1 MEKHRHSH
9 RLEIAKEPTG
19 DELQEHMNTV
29 ADLLSF
35 LQKKIADNEKKIID
49 NPTFE
54 LESEIAIDKKEV
66 SVLQKELT
74 NLHRAFDAVVHKHG
88 HRDRQTH
95 TSDRKHGPW
104 SDPYVGGRNGIGRK

>member
-29 ADLLSF
+29 ADHLSF
-35 LQKKIADNEKKIID
+35 LQKKIANNEKKIID

-54 LESEIAIDKKEV
+54 LESEIAMDKKEV
-66 SVLQKELT
+66 SVLQKELI
-74 NLHRAFDAVVHKHG
+74 NLHKAFDAVVHKHG
-88 HRDRQTH
+88 HRDKQTLAP
-95 TSDRKHGPW
+95 SRKHGPW
-104 SDPYVGGRNGIGRK
+104 TDPHAGGKNGIGRR